1 MDGHRFYL
9 VPHRLNIDPPYHP
22 QTDKQFFIQP
32 YCEINIHEGTKNVTF
47 IDNIDQL
54 SETNR
59 WKFNALKLDYLLR
72 EIIRL
77 GGKNNDSLE
86 PILDLHEDIQ
96 LEEVSDTI
104 KDIAG
109 VPSKMTN
116 IT

>member
-1 MDGHRFYL
+1 M
-9 VPHRLNIDPPYHP
+9 
-22 QTDKQFFIQP
+22 
-32 YCEINIHEGTKNVTF
+32 
-47 IDNIDQL
+47 
-54 SETNR
+54 
-59 WKFNALKLDYLLR
+59 KLDYLLR